1 MRSFPSFLVLLA
13 MFSISPAEN
22 AEYRYFWVVRN
33 GLSTPGEIDELL
45 NRAAEAGA
53 NGVLVQVVGR
63 GEAYYSSDVLP
74 RRSFPV
80 LTTPGVSHNE
90 GHVPGLEVHA
100 WVNAFLVWS
109 SPHCSPSLNTFTTPI
124 RSGSPATPTAEAAG
138 PFPRKLRR
146 RRVWWGNPF
155 PGLSRGE
162 ELHSGHRPGDR
173 HELRCGGYPP

>member
-74 RRSFPV
+74 PAEFSGFDDPLEYLIMKARP
-80 LTTPGVSHNE
+80 L
-90 GHVPGLEVHA
+90 GLEVHA

-109 SPHCSPSLNTFTTPI
+109 SPIAPPPLNTFTTPI

-146 RRVWWGNPF
+146 RRVWWGQPF
-155 PGLSRGE
+155 P
-162 ELHSGHRPGDR
+162 RPIPG
-173 HELRCGGYPP
+173 